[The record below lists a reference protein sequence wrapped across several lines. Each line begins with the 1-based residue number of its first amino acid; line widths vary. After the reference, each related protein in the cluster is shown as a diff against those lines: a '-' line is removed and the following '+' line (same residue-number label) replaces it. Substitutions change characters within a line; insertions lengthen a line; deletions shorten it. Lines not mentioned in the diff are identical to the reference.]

1 MGTCS
6 RCTSKSVTPIY
17 PAKSD
22 LKITD
27 LFAKKAKISNPLLGA
42 FEKKIETCNGCTSP
56 ESRIILHNK
65 NVFKRYEF
73 QFLNLILM
81 DYSSDNH
88 YNIELNKVNKSDNK
102 RYDAWI
108 SHTNKDIEHPTIL
121 NIEVDEFGH
130 YTNKN
135 YFKEDR
141 EKEKNFFKVNS
152 KNKAYIL
159 RIRIGEKNKSS
170 CISKDKTCKVKNPK
184 LFDKNMKRTR
194 EYMKNIFK
202 NSKKLYKIA
211 YIDFSKDEN
220 VKEYPYKTLPI
231 SPKTKL

>member
-1 MGTCS
+1 MKLTYIIKLCQL
-6 RCTSKSVTPIY
+6 T
-17 PAKSD
+17 
-22 LKITD
+22 
-27 LFAKKAKISNPLLGA
+27 LF
-42 FEKKIETCNGCTSP
+42 
-56 ESRIILHNK
+56 
-65 NVFKRYEF
+65 
-73 QFLNLILM
+73 NLDVS

-108 SHTNKDIEHPTIL
+108 SYTNKDIEHPTIL

-159 RIRIGEKNKSS
+159 RIRIGEKDKTP
-170 CISKDKTCKVKNPK
+170 CVSKDKTCKVINTP

-220 VKEYPYKTLPI
+220 IKEYPYKTLPI